1 MNIDYPQ
8 LYMLLLMMI
17 HPIPKY
23 RPSVIDM
30 NKNLSILLK
39 SYSSKI
45 SFEKEFDE
53 QLSRE
58 LTTSFSN

>member
-1 MNIDYPQ
+1 MNVQYPE

-30 NKNLSILLK
+30 NKNINILLK

-45 SFEKEFDE
+45 RFENEFDE

-58 LTTSFSN
+58 LTSSIIS